1 MRLLKTAAIG
11 LFVISGSVAA
21 GDCAGPDVPTIPDGA
36 SSSMEQMMA
45 AQKGVKAFQ
54 TANIEYMACVEV
66 NLSAAG
72 ASLKQS
78 TGGDKATAQATFDEL
93 EATYNAAVS
102 AEEEVAG
109 QFNAAIRDYKD
120 ANPG

>member
-21 GDCAGPDVPTIPDGA
+21 GDCTDPDVPTIPDGA
-36 SSSMEQMMA
+36 SSSMEQMIT
-45 AQKGVKAFQ
+45 AQKSVKAFQ
-54 TANIEYMACVEV
+54 AANIEYMECVEV

-78 TGGDKATAQATFDEL
+78 TGDDKAAAQATFDEL
-93 EATYNAAVS
+93 EAAYNAAVS
-102 AEEEVAG
+102 AEEEAAG
-109 QFNAAIRDYKD
+109 QFNAAIREYKD